1 MWRRRCSVLMCHTNR
16 RYIFKNLKM
25 LNVMLYDF
33 FVLVVLWFFWHNL
46 WGGYLA
52 SGRDGIYRSSLVLI
66 VTSPVA
72 PRSRGQ
78 STFTVYINWWCCLW
92 SRDKRSTWSP
102 IVWSRF
108 QCQFQ
113 HKRFRHFPTP
123 AVMYDAFPISLI
135 TLSIQIPLLSPV
147 SRRRSRFDW
156 LKMFMYNLRRF
167 SIASKDIRGNK
178 RAGILSF
185 FHSYLYPEQRGRY
198 YEDEWMEEEWSTR

>member
-1 MWRRRCSVLMCHTNR
+1 
-16 RYIFKNLKM
+16 
-25 LNVMLYDF
+25 MLYDC
-33 FVLVVLWFFWHNL
+33 FVVAVLWFFRHNL

-52 SGRDGIYRSSLVLI
+52 SGRDGIYRLSLVLI

-78 STFTVYINWWCCLW
+78 STLTVYINWWCCLW

-113 HKRFRHFPTP
+113 HKCFRHFPTTT
-123 AVMYDAFPISLI
+123 VMYDAFPISLI

-167 SIASKDIRGNK
+167 SIASKDIRETNVLEYYHFFTH
-178 RAGILSF
+178 IYTLSR
-185 FHSYLYPEQRGRY
+185 ENDIM
-198 YEDEWMEEEWSTR
+198 DEWMEEEWSIR